1 MSLYRHKPGKRMSE
15 AVVVNGLIYTVQVPE
30 SGQGDARAQTAETL
44 GLIDTV
50 LAELDSDKS
59 KIVEATIFLTDLADF
74 DAMNEA
80 WDAWVAEG
88 NAPVRCTVQAKLA
101 HPDWKIEIRIVAS
114 R

>member
-30 SGQGDARAQTAETL
+30 SGKGDAREQTAETL
-44 GLIDTV
+44 ALVDTV

-59 KIVEATIFLTDLADF
+59 KIIEATIFLPDTADF
-74 DAMNEA
+74 AGMNEA

-88 NAPVRCTVQAKLA
+88 HAPVRCTVQAGLMN
-101 HPDWKIEIRIVAS
+101 PDWKVEIRIVAA